1 MVFCE
6 KDPYYKNSNEYFRNN
21 IDHFKTA
28 YWTWMID
35 NYKTVLLD
43 KQGSFNSG
51 PDQHW
56 AFNTEEDR
64 TFFML
69 KWG

>member
-1 MVFCE
+1 
-6 KDPYYKNSNEYFRNN
+6 
-21 IDHFKTA
+21 
-28 YWTWMID
+28 MID